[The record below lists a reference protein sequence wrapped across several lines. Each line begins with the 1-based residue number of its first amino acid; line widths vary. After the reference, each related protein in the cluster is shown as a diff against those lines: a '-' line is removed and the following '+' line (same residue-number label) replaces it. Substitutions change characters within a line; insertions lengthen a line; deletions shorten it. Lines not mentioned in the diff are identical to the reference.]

1 MSTPET
7 QKGWLRRRDLA
18 KPSTLPDNRRVEVQY
33 AIINDLWAPSHSFR
47 ISVRAIDGQ
56 SIDPGKYWFFT
67 LEEGWF
73 KRDRDSSLTE
83 YEDGQW
89 QR

>member
-7 QKGWLRRRDLA
+7 QKGWLQRLDLG

-33 AIINDLWAPSHSFR
+33 AIANDLWAPSHSFR
-47 ISVRAIDGQ
+47 LSVRAMDGQ
-56 SIDPGKYWFFT
+56 SIDPGKYSFFA

-73 KRDRDSSLTE
+73 KRDTGSLLTQ